1 METNNLIKQFVM
13 RDSRYT
19 FSLEGGLYTFP
30 VFLYSRDG
38 NIINLKENREKSMKL
53 ANSSYSRK
61 FKNDIIELRNEYKN
75 SERRILSFSMEFP
88 IIIEN
93 QELWNVLLSKQGVP
107 RENTEFRNRRYF
119 LLGFFFYYSGLAV
132 EIDSDFHDR
141 RKAYDRARDEYLKL
155 MYGIETCRVNK
166 YGESVVTE
174 RYDKEYVRDTVFQ
187 KTKNYSGFLIFPL
200 DFSKT
205 IIENYKI
212 ENKYTLDFISK
223 LRKYLGELFEYYDN
237 ISITK
242 KDLFCIDPYNFV
254 AGLRKDQET
263 LFLDAASMVLN
274 KIYGKNL
281 YIHET
286 TEFSLGDVLRIVE
299 LISKRLFTWDD
310 FSGKKVGKWIINLVG
325 MPPLEYTNSSTP
337 ENLRVTL
344 PAVDSSDGGVDIFLQ
359 TLEKS
364 GIISPFWKPGNSY

>member
-19 FSLEGGLYTFP
+19 FSLGGGLYTFP
-30 VFLYSRDG
+30 TFLYSRDG
-38 NIINLKENREKSMKL
+38 NIINLKEDREKSMKL
-53 ANSSYSRK
+53 ANLSYSRK
-61 FKNDIIELRNEYKN
+61 FKNDIIELRNGYKN
-75 SERRILSFSMEFP
+75 SERRLLSFSMKFP

-93 QELWNVLLSKQGVP
+93 QELWNVLLSRQGIP
-107 RENTEFRNRRYF
+107 GDNTEFRNRRYF
-119 LLGFFFYYSGLAV
+119 LLDFFFYYSGLAV

-187 KTKNYSGFLIFPL
+187 KAKNYSGFLIFPL

-263 LFLDAASMVLN
+263 LFLDTTSMVLN

-337 ENLRVTL
+337 ENLRVIL
-344 PAVDSSDGGVDIFLQ
+344 PAVDSSDGRVDVFLQ

-364 GIISPFWKPGNSY
+364 GIISPFWKTGNPY

>member
-75 SERRILSFSMEFP
+75 SERRLLSFSMEFP

-93 QELWNVLLSKQGVP
+93 QELWNVLLSKQGIP

-119 LLGFFFYYSGLAV
+119 LLDFFFYYSGLAV

-263 LFLDAASMVLN
+263 LFLDTASMVLN

-310 FSGKKVGKWIINLVG
+310 FIGKIVEPWIITLIGNPPIQYVETDNLKYKICVN
-325 MPPLEYTNSSTP
+325 PNLEGDGNIQEFINS
-337 ENLRVTL
+337 L
-344 PAVDSSDGGVDIFLQ
+344 I
-359 TLEKS
+359 KI
-364 GIISPFWKPGNSY
+364 GIISPFWKPGNPY